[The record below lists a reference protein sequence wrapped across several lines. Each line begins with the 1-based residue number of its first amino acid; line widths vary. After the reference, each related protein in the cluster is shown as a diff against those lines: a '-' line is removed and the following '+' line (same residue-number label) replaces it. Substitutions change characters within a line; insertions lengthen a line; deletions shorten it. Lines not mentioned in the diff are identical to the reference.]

1 MVVALFIAGALGG
14 LAGAL
19 MLLGKQYSLN
29 AGFSSGYG
37 FDGLVVGLLARGSI
51 VGVIA
56 GALLFGFMRSGGIS
70 MEIAASVPSAL
81 VGILQGLIVLMIAGA
96 AYYLDREAR

>member
-1 MVVALFIAGALGG
+1 
-14 LAGAL
+14 
-19 MLLGKQYSLN
+19 
-29 AGFSSGYG
+29 
-37 FDGLVVGLLARGSI
+37 VVGLLARSSI

-56 GALLFGFMRSGGIS
+56 GAVLFGFMRSGGIS
-70 MEIAASVPSAL
+70 MEMAASVPSAL